1 MICCWRVL
9 LTIDSTSL
17 WQWSLCFVASTLVP
31 FFASEAA
38 SFIYLQSGAS
48 VSPGWKK
55 TLLLVH
61 SLQFK
66 AFPDS
71 SVNLEATISHHLH
84 NKIII
89 PTCHSVSTLDGPD
102 GQKSQG
108 FTKYLLS
115 SNRINSPVTY
125 SRCWTVWV
133 FYFNSDRFWLHINFR
148 SLETSGDLNHA
159 GQAVWRQFM
168 FFFPRLYLVLWISRM
183 FCVTIKHHL
192 LFH

>member
-9 LTIDSTSL
+9 LTFDSTSL

-38 SFIYLQSGAS
+38 SFIYSQSGAS
-48 VSPGWKK
+48 VSHGWKK
-55 TLLLVH
+55 THVCLFTRCC
-61 SLQFK
+61 FK

-71 SVNLEATISHHLH
+71 SVNLEATTSHHLH
-84 NKIII
+84 NKVII

-133 FYFNSDRFWLHINFR
+133 LYFNSDSEDFGFISTSDRWRH
-148 SLETSGDLNHA
+148 LETWITLDKLCDANSC
-159 GQAVWRQFM
+159 
-168 FFFPRLYLVLWISRM
+168 FFFLVYILCCESPECFVW
-183 FCVTIKHHL
+183 L
-192 LFH
+192 

>member
-71 SVNLEATISHHLH
+71 SVNLEATTSHHLH
-84 NKIII
+84 NKVII

-133 FYFNSDRFWLHINFR
+133 FYFNSDSEDFGFISTSDRWRH
-148 SLETSGDLNHA
+148 LETWITLDKLCDANSC
-159 GQAVWRQFM
+159 
-168 FFFPRLYLVLWISRM
+168 FFFLVYILCCESPECFVW
-183 FCVTIKHHL
+183 L
-192 LFH
+192 